1 MDVTQKADDWSV
13 LRDAVERRRIQN
25 RVAQRNYRRKRKEL
39 LEQQRQETEN
49 APSCHCSVS
58 GPESNSSSSTST
70 THGSSSGSS
79 SSDRNTN
86 PESCSSNDNSC
97 SDYLDSTMYT
107 SPSQHMSQMCL
118 GTDPGCKDQAPFFAP
133 IPNNASAAHSTNPT
147 GSGESVQF
155 SHYDELQN
163 YSPPCQMQD
172 GPLAFG
178 LVNTS
183 VTIAKHGELGQYE
196 ELFEDSWSE
205 DNRQASP
212 ALANNQTLALP
223 ASDARSTDASRD
235 WRPADGLT
243 ALHTA
248 AFFAHESIIGM
259 MLDKGAD
266 IEGTSSAGLT
276 ALHIASLRGCHGV
289 VALLLRR
296 GAYIESRDGA
306 GQTALYLAAREGH
319 GATVQ
324 ALLDHRAFL
333 EAVDHRGSTPLHAAV
348 RGGWEEVIQLL
359 LNSGVKVNA
368 KDSSGRTALHLAAEN
383 GRDGVVRMLLARGV
397 DIDAK
402 TK

>member
-1 MDVTQKADDWSV
+1 MDITQKSDDWSV

-39 LEQQRQETEN
+39 LEQQRLETEN
-49 APSCHCSVS
+49 APSCRCSVS
-58 GPESNSSSSTST
+58 APESSSSSSTST
-70 THGSSSGSS
+70 THGGSSSDGNTNRDSGSS
-79 SSDRNTN
+79 ADI
-86 PESCSSNDNSC
+86 SC
-97 SDYLDSTMYT
+97 SDYLNSTIYT

-118 GTDPGCKDQAPFFAP
+118 GTNPGSKDQAPFFTP
-133 IPNNASAAHSTNPT
+133 IPNTTSAAHGTNPA
-147 GSGESVQF
+147 GSRESVPF
-155 SHYDELQN
+155 SQYDELQN

-172 GPLAFG
+172 GSLTFG

-183 VTIAKHGELGQYE
+183 VTLAKHGELGQYE

-212 ALANNQTLALP
+212 ALTNNQALALP
-223 ASDARSTDASRD
+223 TSDSRSTDASRD

-266 IEGTSSAGLT
+266 IEGTSAAGLT

-306 GQTALYLAAREGH
+306 GQTALCLAAREGH

-324 ALLDHRAFL
+324 VLLDHRAFL

-359 LNSGVKVNA
+359 LDSGVKVNA